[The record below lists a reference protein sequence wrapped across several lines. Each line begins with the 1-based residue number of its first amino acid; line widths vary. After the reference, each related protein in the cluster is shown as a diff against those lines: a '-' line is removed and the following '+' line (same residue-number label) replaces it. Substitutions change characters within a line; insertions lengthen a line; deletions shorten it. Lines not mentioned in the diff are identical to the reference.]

1 MIVTEKINPVEFLN
15 ELTRMDLEKIDND
28 ALIMATAKTKLI
40 CETYSRRELSYVE
53 LTFLNGCRFYL
64 QRMENELKQRGLQLV
79 TLVDLLKSNAP
90 VIYDVLY
97 SYSMEEL
104 LKLVN
109 ALEELTRQDK
119 SELFLLLKEKA
130 QAELIRRAA
139 TGGQA

>member
-28 ALIMATAKTKLI
+28 ALIMTMLKTKLI
-40 CETYSRRELSYVE
+40 CETYSRRELDCVE

-64 QRMENELKQRGLQLV
+64 QRMENELKRRDIRLV
-79 TLVDLLKSNAP
+79 TLVDLLKNNAP
-90 VIYDVLY
+90 VVYDVLY

-104 LKLVN
+104 LELVN
-109 ALEELTRQDK
+109 ALEKITRQDK

-130 QAELIRRAA
+130 QAELMRRAA